1 MTKQNAQTFC
11 LAAALIVIL
20 PACSLRDT
28 PGEQP
33 IVAGSTHIA
42 QVVDDLSGGQCAVHN
57 LIPPAMCPGHFD
69 LRPSDVS
76 IVAQARAIL
85 LHPWQKAMPNITD
98 VLSSANTP
106 AGKVIVI
113 DVPGNWMVPEVL
125 AEGVMATAQVLGKV
139 DPRNAAVYQQKAEE
153 RREEV
158 LRFGDEQADRLAE
171 AGAQSIR
178 VICPAIIE
186 ELVEWAGFDIV
197 LGYERPEDL
206 SVGDVQDLVRTA
218 REAGVTL
225 VVDNLQSGDAHLSR
239 TLARDAGAGHVVLSN
254 FPGGFAETETWE
266 QALTKDV
273 DLLLN
278 AVRTARLGT

>member
-1 MTKQNAQTFC
+1 MTKHRAQMFS
-11 LAAALIVIL
+11 LAVALIVIL

-42 QVVDDLSGGQCAVHN
+42 EVVEDLSGGQCMVHN

-76 IVAQARAIL
+76 VVAQARAIL
-85 LHPWQKAMPNITD
+85 LHPWQEAMPNITN
-98 VLSSANTP
+98 VLASANTP
-106 AGKVIVI
+106 AAKVVVI

-125 AEGVMATAQVLGKV
+125 AEGVMATGQALGELE
-139 DPRNAAVYQQKAEE
+139 PENAVVYAQKAET

-158 LRFGDEQADRLAE
+158 LRFGNEQAARFAA
-171 AGAQSIR
+171 AGVSSIR

-206 SVGDVQDLVRTA
+206 SVTDLQDLVRIA
-218 REAGVTL
+218 REASVTL
-225 VVDNLQSGDAHLSR
+225 VIDNLQSGDTHLSK
-239 TLARDAGAGHVVLSN
+239 TIARDTGAGHVVLSN

-266 QALTKDV
+266 QALAKDV

-278 AVRTARLGT
+278 AVKTAR